1 MADFFI
7 SIPFRRL
14 VEGEPDTTAVNIGAA
29 TTAGDWLELRWTTGV
44 GVTRKDVIDFCERV
58 IVKMM
63 HEGGKDRAGTGVP
76 PT

>member
-7 SIPFRRL
+7 SIPFRR
-14 VEGEPDTTAVNIGAA
+14 VVGGAPDTTDVTIAA
-29 TTAGDWLELRWTTGV
+29 SSTSGDYLELRWTTGV
-44 GVTRKDVIDFCERV
+44 GVTRKDIIDFCEYT
-58 IVKMM
+58 IVKLM